1 LNAGAS
7 YEWQNRP
14 APAFEYQLTG
24 SDSGC
29 EQLFLGSKPVA
40 HGLGDCASLHLE
52 NSKRQTAVKV
62 LKSGDSVRDSLWL
75 FLFSKAS
82 IRTAI
87 TYHLRVRHGHM
98 TVFGGVLRHTVN

>member
-62 LKSGDSVRDSLWL
+62 LNSGDSVRDMFEVIS
-75 FLFSKAS
+75 FLEGINSNS
-82 IRTAI
+82 C
-87 TYHLRVRHGHM
+87 H
-98 TVFGGVLRHTVN
+98 